1 MSVDRDAM
9 RRYETAR
16 DEIASLIS
24 KVEPALPAQQR
35 AAMVHVR
42 ERLERSRFVLAVVG
56 EFSSGK
62 SFLLNALLGKYRY
75 ENASGTRRI
84 TGLLATDINPSTATI
99 TELDFGA
106 DEAANAYYEDGRIE
120 RIPLDRLSKFIAVGK
135 DDTGKMHDATA
146 DEGGAP
152 SRVRVTVDSP
162 FLQRGFTVADTP
174 GLASINPAHRRATLQ
189 FLPGADAVLY
199 LIDTQQPFSEGDAAF
214 LGIIRQH
221 IDSIFILQTKID
233 LWEQTQA
240 DGRRAWESA
249 HDRISSLAAIHAPG
263 TYVYA
268 LSARQF
274 VEGSLERSSDLIV
287 RSRFQKFL
295 DALDASLIAT
305 TGRARLRRAAEQT
318 AIATAAAIRTF
329 DQNAAMLA
337 LEPAELEARYAL
349 LVPQFERLSVAIG
362 EQSAAIEARAQA
374 RSALSAHQGTLL
386 ADQTESTLTQ
396 AFDTADVAR
405 LRDRARLHVLVDRT
419 FADVVGDFAREIA
432 AQTLADVQAAAA
444 AARAV
449 IPLEFS
455 LNDAAARAFGVEPGT
470 GLWAD
475 DLAAAI
481 SAAIVLAAIGGPAIA
496 LVSDIAARFA
506 AAPPGGYMKRE
517 LTADLRAA
525 IFPNLRIAIAQ
536 CTDAVSVRLQ
546 TIYNALAGALQEEL
560 ESKRDAEL
568 ASVERA
574 QALNASKEDRA
585 ARRAAIEADIAR
597 LAHTSDAVAAA
608 AGAFLSREP
617 EIAAADPGH
626 EALRRTNQAA
636 FDDVSY
642 RLGLRPQ
649 RWRVAVLG
657 ALRRGKS
664 SLINSFAGT
673 RVLADEDAG
682 ALTYP
687 VHVRYG
693 PAERAYALGP
703 GGNWSEV
710 EIESALQEATRNPV
724 LIETPWSLPRELVFV
739 HVPAFDTGENQ
750 AQEIAVLAASRAS
763 EVLCLFSRQL
773 SDRELD
779 LYERVAE
786 LGKPVH
792 YVHTIADNETAAE
805 RRQVIELATSYLA
818 GCNILARRIFT
829 VSTLDYA
836 QAKREARA
844 PSPWNELDALSAT
857 LVANAEAH
865 MERLARLESA
875 SGAPPGTQAVQ
886 PLSPPVPEKTGGFA
900 GALARLFG
908 GHG

>member
-1 MSVDRDAM
+1 MGVDRDAM

-16 DEIASLIS
+16 DEIAALIS
-24 KVEPALPAQQR
+24 NIEPALPAAQR
-35 AAMVHVR
+35 EVMEGVR
-42 ERLERSRFVLAVVG
+42 ERLQRSRFVLAVVG

-75 ENASGTRRI
+75 ETIAGGRRI
-84 TGLLATDINPSTATI
+84 AGLLATDINPSTATI
-99 TELDFGA
+99 TELDFA
-106 DEAANAYYEDGRIE
+106 DDEHATAFYEDGRTE
-120 RIPLDRLSKFIAVGK
+120 RIPLDRLSQFIAVGK
-135 DDTGKMHDATA
+135 DDAGKLHDATS
-146 DEGGAP
+146 DERGAP
-152 SRVRVTVDSP
+152 SRVRVNVNSA
-162 FLQRGFTVADTP
+162 FLRRGFTVADTP

-233 LWEQTQA
+233 LWDAPQA

-274 VEGSLERSSDLIV
+274 VEGTLERSSDLIV

-305 TGRARLRRAAEQT
+305 TGRARLRRAAGQT

-329 DQNAAMLA
+329 EKNAAMLA
-337 LEPAELEARYAL
+337 LAPAELQARHAH
-349 LVPQFERLSVAIG
+349 LVPQFERRSISVG
-362 EQSAAIEARAQA
+362 EQGAAIEARAQTRA
-374 RSALSAHQGTLL
+374 ALIAKQGTLL
-386 ADQTESTLTQ
+386 GDQTESILTQ
-396 AFDTADVAR
+396 AFDTTDVAR

-419 FADVVGDFAREIA
+419 FADVVGDFAREVA
-432 AQTLADVQAAAA
+432 AQTLADVQAAVAQ
-444 AARAV
+444 ARDGIAF
-449 IPLEFS
+449 EFS

-470 GLWAD
+470 GLWVD
-475 DLAAAI
+475 DLPAAI
-481 SAAIVLAAIGGPAIA
+481 AAAIVLEAIGGPAIA

-506 AAPPGGYMKRE
+506 AAPPGAYMKRE
-517 LTADLRAA
+517 LTADLRGS
-525 IFPNLRIAIAQ
+525 IFPNLRTAIAHF
-536 CTDAVSVRLQ
+536 TDAVSSSLRTMYGELGQ
-546 TIYNALAGALQEEL
+546 ALRDALASE
-560 ESKRDAEL
+560 RDAEL
-568 ASVERA
+568 GSVERA
-574 QALNASKEDRA
+574 QALHASNEDLVA
-585 ARRAAIEADIAR
+585 KRRSIEADIAR
-597 LAHTSDAVAAA
+597 LAQTAQSVDAAA
-608 AGAFLSREP
+608 TAFLHHEP

-642 RLGLRPQ
+642 GLGLRPQ

-673 RVLADEDAG
+673 RVLADEAAG

-693 PAERAYALGP
+693 PSERAYALGP

-739 HVPAFDTGENQ
+739 HVPAFDTGEEQ

-786 LGKPVH
+786 LGKTVH

-805 RRQVIELATSYLA
+805 RRQVVELATSYLA
-818 GCNILARRIFT
+818 GRNILPKRIFT
-829 VSTLDYA
+829 VSTLDYT

-844 PSPWNELDALSAT
+844 PAAWNELDALSAT
-857 LVANAEAH
+857 LVGNAEAH

-875 SGAPPGTQAVQ
+875 SATPSVTPSAQPIAP
-886 PLSPPVPEKTGGFA
+886 SPQKPAGFA

-908 GHG
+908 GRG